1 MKKLALHLFIV
12 SYLFNACSPLRV
24 KDDLEV
30 LEQVKVV
37 KVTSEKDVEQATLS
51 GNILDDDLQVLPYS
65 HISLTNKEQ
74 NFNVSS
80 NSEGKFKIPNIP
92 AGFYSLKV
100 EFTGFKI
107 LNTTIKLK
115 EGQTVDLE
123 ITMKKIEIHLEK
135 PIIYLYPTSKQQVS
149 VSLNY
154 KGELEFTYPKYP
166 KTGWEVTAEPDGKLT
181 DKEGK
186 EYYALFWEGKPDKE
200 IIPTSGFVVEGDK
213 TAEFLEEKLA
223 YLGLNRK
230 EANEFIVYW
239 LPKMEKNAYN
249 LIHFSSSEYEEIAKL
264 TIKPTPETII
274 RVMMITKPLERKI
287 DFPLQD
293 LKPLKKERKGFTV
306 VEWGG
311 SVMSED
317 FIN

>member
-1 MKKLALHLFIV
+1 MKKLALYSFIV
-12 SYLFNACSPLRV
+12 FYLFNGCSPLRI

-30 LEQVKVV
+30 LEQIKVV
-37 KVTSEKDVEQATLS
+37 KVSTEKDVEQATLK
-51 GNILDDDLQVLPYS
+51 GTVLEKELSALPFGRITLS
-65 HISLTNKEQ
+65 NKEKS
-74 NFNVSS
+74 FSASTDV
-80 NSEGKFKIPNIP
+80 EGKFKIQSIP

-100 EFTGFKI
+100 EYTGFKI
-107 LNTTIKLK
+107 INTTIKLK

-123 ITMKKIEIHLEK
+123 ITLKEIEIHLEK
-135 PIIYLYPTSKQQVS
+135 PIIYLYPTSKQKIS
-149 VSLNY
+149 VNLDFD
-154 KGELEFTYPKYP
+154 GELEFTYPKYP
-166 KTGWEVTAEPDGKLT
+166 KTGWEVTAEPDGTLT

-186 EYYALFWEGKPDKE
+186 EYYALFWEGKPNKE
-200 IIPTSGFVVEGDK
+200 IIPTSGFIVAGDQ
-213 TAEFLEEKLA
+213 TAEFLEDKLA

-239 LPKMEKNAYN
+239 LPKMEKNAFN

-264 TIKPTPETII
+264 TVKPTPETII
-274 RVMMITKPLERKI
+274 RIMMITSPLEHKI
-287 DFPLQD
+287 NFPLQD

-311 SVMSED
+311 SISSNN